1 MAFGTGIDVSIRL
14 SREEVRELTGTPQRR
29 RQLEF
34 LRRNGIRHYVDTH
47 GWPVVLRSAIEP
59 TPDRAATEW
68 TPNKA
73 A

>member
-1 MAFGTGIDVSIRL
+1 MSIRL

-29 RQLEF
+29 RQIEF
-34 LRRNGIRHYVDTH
+34 LRRNGIRHYVDSY

-59 TPDRAATEW
+59 AAARQATDW